1 MNLLHSEKNYS
12 MMHEYAMMAVSVEP
26 DNPTVLFWLIVA
38 LRKHGAIDMA
48 KEHLES
54 ARIRL
59 LNEEYQ
65 ELEERLIAV

>member
-1 MNLLHSEKNYS
+1 
-12 MMHEYAMMAVSVEP
+12 MMAVSVEP